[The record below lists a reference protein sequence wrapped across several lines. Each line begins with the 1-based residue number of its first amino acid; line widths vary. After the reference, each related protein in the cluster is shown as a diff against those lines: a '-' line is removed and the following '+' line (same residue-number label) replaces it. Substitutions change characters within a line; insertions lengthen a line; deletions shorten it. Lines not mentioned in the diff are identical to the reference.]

1 MANMEKNLKN
11 NEIKKYKMTE
21 REIFKKYDNLSENEL
36 NTKSNKDVY
45 VRTDIIGSAI
55 VHSTG
60 EKGKKS
66 KKNRWIQKKKSKI
79 PESEIL
85 QCPEYTI
92 KSKIGKIFVNEKILE
107 EYCVNIYENAL
118 YFYQHYK
125 EKIRVEKN
133 GHKYILFRTDVN
145 FLSIIWL

>member
-11 NEIKKYKMTE
+11 NETKKYKMTE

-66 KKNRWIQKKKSKI
+66 KKNRWIQKKKIKDSRIWDFTVSRIHNQIKNRKNI
-79 PESEIL
+79 CKRKNTWRIL
-85 QCPEYTI
+85 C
-92 KSKIGKIFVNEKILE
+92 
-107 EYCVNIYENAL
+107 
-118 YFYQHYK
+118 
-125 EKIRVEKN
+125 
-133 GHKYILFRTDVN
+133 
-145 FLSIIWL
+145 

>member
-1 MANMEKNLKN
+1 MEKNLKN
-11 NEIKKYKMTE
+11 NETKKYKMTE

-85 QCPEYTI
+85 VSRIHNQI
-92 KSKIGKIFVNEKILE
+92 KNRK
-107 EYCVNIYENAL
+107 NIC
-118 YFYQHYK
+118 K
-125 EKIRVEKN
+125 RKN
-133 GHKYILFRTDVN
+133 T
-145 FLSIIWL
+145 